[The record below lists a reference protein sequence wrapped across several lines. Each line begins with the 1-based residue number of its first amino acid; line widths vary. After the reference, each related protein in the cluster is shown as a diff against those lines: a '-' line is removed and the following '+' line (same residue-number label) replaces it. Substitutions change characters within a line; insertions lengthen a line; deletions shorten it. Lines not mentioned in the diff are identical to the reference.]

1 MSNLFQELGKLL
13 GVKLVMSTTYHPQ
26 TDGETERVNPELE
39 IYLRTFCSNEPETWK
54 CYLPTAEFT
63 HNQKT
68 HSTVKHSSFYLMM
81 GYEPLGLPTAFLKT
95 NVPEAEKR
103 LTALFRA

>member
-1 MSNLFQELGKLL
+1 
-13 GVKLVMSTTYHPQ
+13 MSTAYHPQ
-26 TDGETERVNPELE
+26 TWHGETERVNQELE

-54 CYLPTAEFT
+54 RYLPTAEFA

-68 HSTVKHSSFYLMM
+68 HSAVKHSPFYLMM
-81 GYEPLGLPTAFLKT
+81 GYEPLGLPTAFPKT

-103 LTALFRA
+103 LSALFRARN